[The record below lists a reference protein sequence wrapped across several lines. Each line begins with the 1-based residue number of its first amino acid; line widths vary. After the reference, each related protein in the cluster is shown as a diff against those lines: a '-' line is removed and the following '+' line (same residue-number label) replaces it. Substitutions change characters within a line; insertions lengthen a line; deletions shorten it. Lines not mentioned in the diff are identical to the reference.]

1 MTFSDDLN
9 FGPNVEGRA
18 EPYGGVGDELR
29 LLREQQG
36 HTLGDVAET
45 LRISARYLRAIEEG
59 DLEKL
64 PGPAYVLGFLRT
76 YSQRF
81 GNVSKCVALLFPQ
94 QPKFIADTPIRFG
107 SALYVGTKIK
117 IV

>member
-45 LRISARYLRAIEEG
+45 LRISARYLQAIEEG
-59 DLEKL
+59 DLGK
-64 PGPAYVLGFLRT
+64 RT
-76 YSQRF
+76 VESIIVHHADF
-81 GNVSKCVALLFPQ
+81 VSFEPFKA
-94 QPKFIADTPIRFG
+94 
-107 SALYVGTKIK
+107 
-117 IV
+117 